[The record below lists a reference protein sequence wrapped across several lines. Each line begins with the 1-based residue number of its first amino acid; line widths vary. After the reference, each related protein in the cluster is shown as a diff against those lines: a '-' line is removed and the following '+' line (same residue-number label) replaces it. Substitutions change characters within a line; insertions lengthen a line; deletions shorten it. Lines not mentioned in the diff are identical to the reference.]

1 MNKEMREQINKV
13 KNFEKFVN
21 EGDSPQGYHPE
32 HITKEGY
39 LKVEVIDDTLNN
51 GKNSLVKVRCMDKS
65 NRECELLVFT
75 SDLKFGDKVTSITN
89 KF

>member
-1 MNKEMREQINKV
+1 MSKEMREQINKV

-21 EGDSPQGYHPE
+21 EGDSTQGYHP
-32 HITKEGY
+32 KEGY
-39 LKVEVIDDTLNN
+39 LKVEVIDNTLNN
-51 GKNSLVKVRCMDKS
+51 GKNSLVKVRCMDNS